1 MARNHRTALY
11 LNDPIKWIAG
21 VLSIRQVVSLAA
33 IGGLAYG
40 LVKLTG
46 RLPYDKS
53 TAGQLHLMLV
63 ICVPGLLAFLAWSL
77 LDKGAVEPYPKQL
90 AGYLLRTAADLP
102 RRLAL
107 AGGASVLRATDTAR
121 QVRARHDAAR
131 AARPPHSAQAPRTVK
146 GQRLPAPL
154 RALTTLRR
162 HALTRPS
169 VTRPSRAW
177 PLLTWPARIQD
188 RLRTPATPTR
198 RRDKTAR
205 PGAGTAARPRRP
217 ARPADR
223 YVVAYR
229 GRGAHRRQQRRR
241 RALATREAS

>member
-33 IGGLAYG
+33 VGLLAYG
-40 LVKLTG
+40 LVTLTG

-90 AGYLLRTAADLP
+90 AGYLLRRAVDLP
-102 RRLAL
+102 PRLTL
-107 AGGASVLRATDTAR
+107 AVRATVVRVTDTAR
-121 QVRARHDAAR
+121 RTRARHDAAR
-131 AARPPHSAQAPRTVK
+131 AARPPKTLHTPTEPRLPIAPRALKAPRPRPRTSARPSLK
-146 GQRLPAPL
+146 RPSFALPSLAWPSRIRGRLRLP
-154 RALTTLRR
+154 TTPTPRHDKVTGVRPRTATRSRR
-162 HALTRPS
+162 HP
-169 VTRPSRAW
+169 
-177 PLLTWPARIQD
+177 
-188 RLRTPATPTR
+188 
-198 RRDKTAR
+198 
-205 PGAGTAARPRRP
+205 
-217 ARPADR
+217 RPADR

-229 GRGAHRRQQRRR
+229 DRAARRR
-241 RALATREAS
+241 RRRRVLVAREVS

>member
-33 IGGLAYG
+33 VGLLAYG
-40 LVKLTG
+40 FVKLTG

-102 RRLAL
+102 LRLAL
-107 AGGASVLRATDTAR
+107 AGRATAARVADTAR
-121 QVRARHDAAR
+121 RTRARHDAAR
-131 AARPPHSAQAPRTVK
+131 AAWTTRTPRAPRTVTRL
-146 GQRLPAPL
+146 RLPAAL
-154 RALTTLRR
+154 RPRTRAWPSLK
-162 HALTRPS
+162 RPS
-169 VTRPSRAW
+169 FALPVRIRGRLYLPTTPTRQRGTAASARPHTAARARRPSR
-177 PLLTWPARIQD
+177 
-188 RLRTPATPTR
+188 PATRYTVAYGDRVAR
-198 RRDKTAR
+198 RR
-205 PGAGTAARPRRP
+205 
-217 ARPADR
+217 
-223 YVVAYR
+223 
-229 GRGAHRRQQRRR
+229 HRRR
-241 RALATREAS
+241 RRTLPVREVS